1 MILISV
7 AAKAAVA
14 RLCCACLRL
23 NDGRGALEKMTI
35 ARSIAA
41 MARVNADRTTLRD
54 GVSC

>member
-23 NDGRGALEKMTI
+23 NDGRGELEKMAIT
-35 ARSIAA
+35 RSMAA
-41 MARVNADRTTLRD
+41 MATVNADQTRLLD
-54 GVSC
+54 GDSC